1 MKRSFKDYL
10 LLLLLLLFIVGL
22 LSACILNSC
31 VPTLRTHLWT
41 APEKV
46 DWLND
51 YKRDIELL
59 LEYEGKE
66 YKMRATIDCKYIK
79 NGAIGIGGIEPDYAK
94 IRNFVTIWETSITNN
109 KLTLASGEELVMRN
123 FFKGREERFYND
135 EYIEEFEKKKRE
147 RSYDKKTGYYSKRE
161 KVPYKN
167 YTVAFA
173 GYLRVIGVDDKD
185 RSFIRNI
192 YKKLKI
198 YKFKISKRY

>member
-1 MKRSFKDYL
+1 MKRLFKDYL
-10 LLLLLLLFIVGL
+10 LLLLFLVGV
-22 LSACILNSC
+22 LSACIPNSC
-31 VPTLRTHLWT
+31 IPTLRTDCWT

-79 NGAIGIGGIEPDYAK
+79 NGAIGIEPDYAK

-109 KLTLASGEELVMRN
+109 KLTLAGGEQLVMRN

-135 EYIEEFEKKKRE
+135 EYIEGFKKKLE
-147 RSYDKKTGYYSKRE
+147 KFYDKKTGYYIKRLKFVNSYYSE
-161 KVPYKN
+161 SVLS
-167 YTVAFA
+167 
-173 GYLRVIGVDDKD
+173 YLRVGGKA
-185 RSFIRNI
+185 SRNANG
-192 YKKLKI
+192 KLVSN
-198 YKFKISKRY
+198 ISSKNIK

>member
-1 MKRSFKDYL
+1 M
-10 LLLLLLLFIVGL
+10 LLFIVGL

-31 VPTLRTHLWT
+31 VPTLRTDRWT

-109 KLTLASGEELVMRN
+109 KLTLASGEELELKML
-123 FFKGREERFYND
+123 FFNGDKAEKFYRDDYVEKLKEKLDQCYD
-135 EYIEEFEKKKRE
+135 E
-147 RSYDKKTGYYSKRE
+147 KTGYYSKVLEGDRFTVILVSE
-161 KVPYKN
+161 HLSMN
-167 YTVAFA
+167 YYPELKKFI
-173 GYLRVIGVDDKD
+173 IGD
-185 RSFIRNI
+185 N
-192 YKKLKI
+192 LKI
-198 YKFKISKRY
+198 KEYKISKRY